1 MCSTLQ
7 RNIVTSQTVSVG
19 FRALHVD
26 HLCQGAVVVE
36 DKVLFWLML
45 VIFFFMLQT
54 LPIIIEKTRPSGI
67 SLVCC

>member
-1 MCSTLQ
+1 M
-7 RNIVTSQTVSVG
+7 
-19 FRALHVD
+19 
-26 HLCQGAVVVE
+26 VVE

-54 LPIIIEKTRPSGI
+54 LPIIIEKKRPSGI